1 MDSLEFK
8 NLNRKQRLSLQNQ
21 LQICIFNLEL
31 VGRRSL
37 IIIYNR
43 FWLSRWQYP
52 SLLENPIPIKHI
64 RMVCEDAPK
73 KTDAFG
79 GKDGV
84 DAAHST
90 TRTIAFLLNT
100 HFLLFNDCLI
110 IPKRKLFWLFRVVL
124 VFLFFGCLF
133 FPDISRYD

>member
-1 MDSLEFK
+1 
-8 NLNRKQRLSLQNQ
+8 
-21 LQICIFNLEL
+21 
-31 VGRRSL
+31 
-37 IIIYNR
+37 
-43 FWLSRWQYP
+43 
-52 SLLENPIPIKHI
+52 
-64 RMVCEDAPK
+64 MVCEDAPK

-90 TRTIAFLLNT
+90 TRTIDFLLNT
-100 HFLLFNDCLI
+100 HFLLFNDCLT

-133 FPDISRYD
+133 FPDFSRYD